1 MKSHA
6 PFMEQ
11 DVTCSSGLHSMDA
24 ISWPDWNQQPSLK
37 LSDYDSNL
45 VYVKTL
51 EHLSDIKMMFYR
63 RQRKKVALNKQQW
76 DQQLF
81 STFE

>member
-1 MKSHA
+1 MKSHV
-6 PFMEQ
+6 PVLEQ
-11 DVTCSSGLHSMDA
+11 DVTCSSGLHGMDD

-51 EHLSDIKMMFYR
+51 EHLSEFEWSVGHKDDVLQATEEKGCIK
-63 RQRKKVALNKQQW
+63 
-76 DQQLF
+76 
-81 STFE
+81 